1 MNVFGR
7 CYGNSYLV
15 HLLALLVYIKDI
27 GKESTD
33 IRTGIQN
40 GKVWCGLVGVPTC

>member
-15 HLLALLVYIKDI
+15 HLLALLVEGI
-27 GKESTD
+27 GKEGTD
-33 IRTGIQN
+33 IRTSIQN
-40 GKVWCGLVGVPTC
+40 GKVWCGLVSVPTC